1 MRPLTVVLTLV
12 SMLILNPVIGAP
24 PDGFEV
30 ASVRISPPRENTYT
44 SFPKWEGAQFT
55 ATNISMRVLVELAF
69 DVQENQISGIDRL
82 GTEKYD
88 VFARAPG
95 AEKVTYERAQPLL
108 RQLLAERFA
117 LATHRETK
125 DTPGYALVAG
135 KGAPKL
141 KAVSEPRPM
150 IIYAT
155 GLEGSPMS
163 LDALAA
169 TIARPVGRPVVNNTG
184 IAGTYD
190 IKLRYAASGATST
203 TDSNLP
209 SIFTA
214 VEEQL
219 GLKLESRRVPLEM
232 LVIDHCERVPTE
244 N

>member
-1 MRPLTVVLTLV
+1 MRLVIFVTL
-12 SMLILNPVIGAP
+12 MLMLLLNPVIGAP

-55 ATNISMRVLVELAF
+55 ATNISMPVLVEMAF
-69 DVQENQISGIDRL
+69 GVNENQIVNIERL

-88 VFARAPG
+88 VSARAPG
-95 AEKVTYERAQPLL
+95 AEKVTYEHAQPLL
-108 RQLLAERFA
+108 RQLLTERFA

-125 DTPGYALVAG
+125 DIPGYALIVG
-135 KGAPKL
+135 KGAAKL
-141 KAVSEPRPM
+141 KAAAEPKPL

-184 IAGTYD
+184 IAGAYE
-190 IKLRYAASGATST
+190 IKLRYAAAGATST

-219 GLKLESRRVPLEM
+219 GLKLESRRVSVET
-232 LVIDHCERVPTE
+232 LVIDHCERIPTE